1 VNIRKVTA
9 ALWATVV
16 ASGLVAASAT
26 PAVATQELIEAT
38 PATTTIVAPAPGHSQ
53 DWQVDVRNTTTQ
65 TLPVVLTIEGD
76 SAQLFG
82 GSHPI
87 HVEIVDDSG
96 EVVVSGAAPSVLGA
110 TVELDALGAHEE
122 RRYTARVALPR
133 SAGNEYQGA
142 SGTLD
147 LSFVASAEATTPET
161 GPSPDDALAHTG
173 GSGTTLA
180 LIAATALGMLTL
192 GAVLAARRRKEHA

>member
-1 VNIRKVTA
+1 MIIRKVTA

-16 ASGLVAASAT
+16 ASGLVAASAA
-26 PAVATQELIEAT
+26 PAAGAQELIEAT
-38 PATTTIVAPAPGHSQ
+38 PATTTIVAPAPGHSH
-53 DWQVDVRNTTTQ
+53 DWQVDVRNTTAQ

-76 SAQLFG
+76 SPQLFSG
-82 GSHPI
+82 AHPLR
-87 HVEIVDDSG
+87 VEIVDASG
-96 EVVVSGAAPSVLGA
+96 EVVLSGDAPAVLGE
-110 TVELDALGAHEE
+110 TVELEALSAHEE

-147 LSFVASAEATTPET
+147 LSFVASAEATAPEA
-161 GPSPDDALAHTG
+161 GPGSDDSLAHTG

-180 LIAATALGMLTL
+180 LIAAAALGMLTL
-192 GAVLAARRRKEHA
+192 GAVLAARRRKERA